1 MHPCPALLEEAFVC
15 LASEESALEA
25 EDLDKAEELAERRAG
40 FIDAAWT
47 ARAGFDEEA
56 LRERLLELKGRHDL
70 LAAKADTLWQR
81 LREQQNA
88 SRKQSRYLN
97 VERRINAQAKKSFY
111 CDKRS

>member
-15 LASEESALEA
+15 LASEASALEA
-25 EDLDKAEELAERRAG
+25 EDLDMAEELAERRAG
-40 FIDAAWT
+40 LIDAAWT
-47 ARAGFDEEA
+47 ARAGFAEEA
-56 LRERLLELKGRHDL
+56 LRDRLLELKGRHDL
-70 LAAKADTLWQR
+70 LAVRADALWGR

-97 VERRINAQAKKSFY
+97 AERRINALAKKSFY